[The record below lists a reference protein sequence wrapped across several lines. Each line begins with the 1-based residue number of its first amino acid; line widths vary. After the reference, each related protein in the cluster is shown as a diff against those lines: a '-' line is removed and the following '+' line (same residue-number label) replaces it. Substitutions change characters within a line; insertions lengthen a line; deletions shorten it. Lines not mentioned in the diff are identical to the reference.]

1 VNAVIQKTREMRRG
15 VYHPHLYV
23 VKEDGEPPLRL
34 WALSGLIQ
42 DRADVL
48 PSYQQFIGQLK
59 DKVGLPGGARCST
72 LDWLS
77 SCRPSG
83 EWLQLL

>member
-1 VNAVIQKTREMRRG
+1 VNAVIQKTREMRHG

-48 PSYQQFIGQLK
+48 PSYHQFIQQLK
-59 DKVGLPGGARCST
+59 DKVRPLGDARYDTRLTTFIST
-72 LDWLS
+72 D
-77 SCRPSG
+77 R
-83 EWLQLL
+83 

>member
-1 VNAVIQKTREMRRG
+1 VNAVIQKTREIRRG

-59 DKVGLPGGARCST
+59 DKVHPPGGARFST
-72 LDWLS
+72 LD
-77 SCRPSG
+77 
-83 EWLQLL
+83 